1 MRLVSASIVAG
12 LAAALC
18 ASAASAVIVPTY
30 EIYGTQYGGTQ
41 NMSYWATSPNLL
53 TGSTVTGTVDY
64 FGGTGTKLTDGDI
77 NSVTFYLNV
86 PATVLIVL
94 SAPSDINQ
102 IRSMS
107 GHLDD
112 RVNQSYTISY
122 TAAASP
128 TLTSSFTD
136 IGTTL
141 TIFPHATAGYD
152 GTGNSVRAT
161 FGDGTTSIVG
171 GNTVTALKVVFN
183 NLALLE
189 DGSGTG
195 GQPMYRE
202 FEASVPEPAAL
213 AVLGLS
219 GLALMR
225 RRRA

>member
-1 MRLVSASIVAG
+1 MRLISSSIVAG

-41 NMSYWATSPNLL
+41 NMSYWAASPNLL
-53 TGSTVTGTVDY
+53 NGSTVTGPACTY
-64 FGGTGTKLTDGDI
+64 NIGAPQNLTDGNI
-77 NSVTFYLNV
+77 GTNAFYEGAV
-86 PATVLIVL
+86 IPATVLIVL
-94 SAPSDINQ
+94 STSSDINQ

-107 GHLDD
+107 GHNND
-112 RVNQSYTISY
+112 RINQSYTISY
-122 TAAASP
+122 TADASP
-128 TLTSSFTD
+128 TLASTFTD

-141 TIFPHATAGYD
+141 TVFPHEYINTD
-152 GTGNSVRAT
+152 PTGNSVRAT
-161 FGDGTTSIVG
+161 FGDGTSSIVG
-171 GNTVTALKVVFN
+171 GNAVTALKVVFN
-183 NLALLE
+183 NLN
-189 DGSGTG
+189 GGTG

-202 FEASVPEPAAL
+202 FEASVPEPTAL